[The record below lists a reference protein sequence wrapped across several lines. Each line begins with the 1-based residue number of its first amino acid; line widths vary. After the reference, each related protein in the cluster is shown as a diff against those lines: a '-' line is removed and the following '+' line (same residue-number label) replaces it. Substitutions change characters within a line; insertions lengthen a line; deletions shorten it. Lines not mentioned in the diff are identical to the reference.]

1 MSETNPFQELAD
13 QHLSNTNQ
21 QQQAQVPV
29 APPAAPYTPPS
40 QPPRN
45 AYQVP
50 AELVALPSR
59 GLIYPLGSP
68 LSNEETVEIKSMT
81 AKEEDILTSRAL
93 IKNGTVIT
101 QLLKS
106 CILNRL
112 IDPDEM
118 LTGDKNAVLIGIRV
132 TGYGSEYSAKI
143 TCPHCSKEYENTFS
157 LNKLKVKGLG
167 AKPLQPNTNLFD
179 FILPSSGMRV
189 VFKLLNGR
197 DEADL
202 VKLVDS
208 KKKLGG
214 QIENGVTNRLFQAIV
229 EINGESDKQKL
240 NQIIQSMRAMDA
252 RALRKHMDEI
262 EPAVDLKQEV
272 VCPSC
277 DEQSEVVMP
286 LGMSFLWPDLGK

>member
-1 MSETNPFQELAD
+1 MSDPTNPFQELAD
-13 QHLSNTNQ
+13 QHLGNQ
-21 QQQAQVPV
+21 QVQPQTQQTQLAPPV
-29 APPAAPYTPPS
+29 AAPQ
-40 QPPRN
+40 QPPRSS
-45 AYQVP
+45 YQVP

-59 GLIYPLGSP
+59 GLVYPIGSP

-93 IKNGTVIT
+93 IKNGTVIS

-157 LNKLKVKGLG
+157 LNKLKVKSLG

-179 FILPSSGMRV
+179 FILPSSGGRV

-197 DEADL
+197 DESEL
-202 VKLVDS
+202 VKIVDS

-214 QIENGVTNRLFQAIV
+214 QIEGGVTNRLFQAIV

-240 NQIIQSMRAMDA
+240 SHIIQNMRAMDA
-252 RALRKHMDEI
+252 RALRKYMDEI
-262 EPAVDLKQEV
+262 EPAVDLKQEI

-277 DEQSEVVMP
+277 DEQSEVIMP